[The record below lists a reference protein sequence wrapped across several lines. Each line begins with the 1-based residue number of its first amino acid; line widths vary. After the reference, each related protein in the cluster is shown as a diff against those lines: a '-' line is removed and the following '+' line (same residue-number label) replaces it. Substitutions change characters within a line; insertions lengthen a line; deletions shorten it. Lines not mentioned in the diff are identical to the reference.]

1 MGLYRYSRLPFGV
14 ASAPAIFQRT
24 MDTILQGL
32 SHVQCYID
40 DIIVTGTDDEEH
52 IRNLEEVLGRLR
64 SHGITVK
71 SSKCSFFQDSV
82 EYLGLLVRA
91 SYNYQESGCNST
103 GTHPQESARIK
114 VISWVAP
121 LLWKV

>member
-1 MGLYRYSRLPFGV
+1 
-14 ASAPAIFQRT
+14 

-64 SHGITVK
+64 SHGIRVK

-82 EYLGLLVRA
+82 EYLGHKITSEGLHTTIKKVDPR
-91 SYNYQESGCNST
+91 NW
-103 GTHPQESARIK
+103 HPSPRI
-114 VISWVAP
+114 SEN
-121 LLWKV
+121 